1 MNKYFVI
8 FLIMVFVAVSC
19 KKYENTNNNLVQQK
33 PDVEKL
39 ILTFKDKLQNHLKDG
54 GTYNAD
60 SAVWYVEA
68 LLNYTYGNGSVPC
81 TNYLTDSAEIVI
93 NDPNGG
99 VFTIEQLAT
108 VFDFLENVVVNNK
121 PENTNIIAIDVYAQP
136 VNDLIIFASRTA
148 YATPKTPE
156 LKSIADTSGYWF
168 WGADKGM
175 CGPDYGLYVGM
186 DATDILED
194 LLNTVANDYWT
205 DIETKYTWPWAYED
219 FNFPFEEVYLNP
231 TRLYWVSGPAPVVCD
246 FCLSPDH
253 IAYYASSQGIGYI
266 IDDLRPSGKRFMCC
280 DIWPGV
286 FDDTEGVHVGY
297 FFYGIPQ

>member
-1 MNKYFVI
+1 MNRIFVI
-8 FLIMVFVAVSC
+8 FLIMAFMVISC
-19 KKYENTNNNLVQQK
+19 KKDENTNNNLVNQK

-39 ILTFKDKLQNHLKDG
+39 ILSFKDKLQNHLKDG

-81 TNYLTDSAEIVI
+81 KNYLTDSAEIAV
-93 NDPNGG
+93 NDPNSG

-108 VFDFLENVVVNNK
+108 VFDFLENEVVNNQ
-121 PENTNIIAIDVYAQP
+121 PENTNIIAIDVYTYP
-136 VNDLIIFASRTA
+136 ENDNVIFASLTA

-175 CGPDYGLYVGM
+175 CGPDSGLYVGM

-194 LLNTVANDYWT
+194 LLSNTYDDYWT
-205 DIETKYTWPWAYED
+205 NVETKSATPNQYIDP
-219 FNFPFEEVYLNP
+219 FFPLQDPDLYP
-231 TRLYWVSGPAPVVCD
+231 TRIFSAGGSEPQILD
-246 FCLSPDH
+246 FCFAPSYTS
-253 IAYYASSQGIGYI
+253 YYASSQGIGYI
-266 IDDLRPSGKRFMCC
+266 INYLCPSHKQFICC
-280 DIWPGV
+280 EIGA
-286 FDDTEGVHVGY
+286 GY
-297 FFYGIPQ
+297 ADGTISHWGIFWYGIHQ

>member
-1 MNKYFVI
+1 MKTNFFI
-8 FLIMVFVAVSC
+8 ILIIALAVSSC
-19 KKYENTNNNLVQQK
+19 KKDENTNNMVNQK

-39 ILTFKDKLQNHLKDG
+39 ILSFKDKLQNHLKDG
-54 GTYNAD
+54 GTYTTD

-81 TNYLTDSAEIVI
+81 KNYLTDSAEIAV
-93 NDPNGG
+93 NDPNSG

-108 VFDFLENVVVNNK
+108 VFDFLENEVVNNQ
-121 PENTNIIAIDVYAQP
+121 PENTNIIAIDVYTYP
-136 VNDLIIFASRTA
+136 ENDNVIFASLTA

-175 CGPDYGLYVGM
+175 CGPDSGLYVGM

-205 DIETKYTWPWAYED
+205 NIETKVAWPWQYED
-219 FNFPFEEVYLNP
+219 PNFPFDEPYLYP
-231 TRLYWVSGPAPVVCD
+231 TRLYSAGGPTPVICD

-266 IDDLRPSGKRFMCC
+266 IDDLCPSGKRFMYC

-286 FDDTEGVHVGY
+286 SDDTEGVHVGY
-297 FFYGIPQ
+297 LTYGTPQ